1 MVRLDKFMFS
11 QGGSEIMITD
21 HWVQWSGQ
29 YQLLNR
35 SGRKDTEGY
44 REKKCGKKFRQANGP
59 RQKGCA
65 TVATRGNAG

>member
-35 SGRKDTEGY
+35 SGSKATEGY
-44 REKKCGKKFRQANGP
+44 REKRGKKIRQANRR
-59 RQKGCA
+59 RQKGHSS
-65 TVATRGNAG
+65 VATRGNAV